1 MRNQIQDCF
10 KMHTMNEELRKLE
23 NTLLKNID
31 FEISAITQDTE
42 CEEYFGYNFRLQQ
55 LNIKY
60 RKAKVTP
67 KKNGLFVTLWKRN
80 IKGQTEPFNHNDP
93 FNFYIIAAE
102 HSERFGYFIF
112 PKLLLTEKQILTSDS
127 GEGKRG
133 FRIYP
138 AWDISLNKQAEKTQ
152 QWQSEYFIDMALP
165 EDLITEKLT
174 AIFRSS

>member
-1 MRNQIQDCF
+1 MKSQIQDYF
-10 KMHTMNEELRKLE
+10 KMHTMNEELCKLE

-31 FEISAITQDTE
+31 FKISVITQDAE

-112 PKLLLTEKQILTSDS
+112 PKLLLTEK
-127 GEGKRG
+127 K
-133 FRIYP
+133 F
-138 AWDISLNKQAEKTQ
+138 
-152 QWQSEYFIDMALP
+152 
-165 EDLITEKLT
+165 
-174 AIFRSS
+174 

>member
-1 MRNQIQDCF
+1 MKSQIQDYF
-10 KMHTMNEELRKLE
+10 KMHTMNEELCKLE

-31 FEISAITQDTE
+31 FKISVITQDAE

-112 PKLLLTEKQILTSDS
+112 PKLLLTEKKILTSHS
-127 GEGKRG
+127 REGKRG